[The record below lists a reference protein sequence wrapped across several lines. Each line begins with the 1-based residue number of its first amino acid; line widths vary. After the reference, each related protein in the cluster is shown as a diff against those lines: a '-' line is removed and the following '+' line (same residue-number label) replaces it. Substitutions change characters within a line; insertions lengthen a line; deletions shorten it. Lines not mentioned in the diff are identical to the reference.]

1 MNLYMK
7 NNILFRIF
15 SAVLC
20 LLAVAACGGK
30 ESGSEPSGSKATQLS
45 VSSGSTLNAD
55 VTSYDLTVT
64 CDGAWSASVSDGGS
78 WASVTTDKSDKGGT
92 VHVNMNINETDEI
105 RTAVITVTAG
115 NLSKQA
121 RITQKA
127 LSSIISDKSL
137 QFDGPGE
144 QTLTL
149 TTQSAWTAQVSGG
162 SWMSVSPTSGPAGTT
177 KITVKVTEEY
187 REIGSRNG
195 SIQFTISGKTLNVN
209 ILQGQTNFLEADA
222 ERFYK
227 FDQPAQTLELK
238 TRTNV
243 DRPNW
248 KVDFKAGENQ
258 GAESPGLWIKLVSTK
273 AVKENTFTFSISEND
288 RTYTREADV
297 IFFIGDVSDT
307 VTVSQKGIDPLIRT
321 AAIGAYDV
329 QDETWLYRAGNDM
342 LSRLY
347 SADGKTMAMRI
358 VNAADVTVISMTG
371 IPVAPAVGDEL
382 TVGFSYFQSGK
393 TLIDTSYP
401 VKVLKVGTEGEEAGL
416 VWLRQ
421 EDGAGFI
428 IKK

>member
-1 MNLYMK
+1 MK
-7 NNILFRIF
+7 NNTFIRIF
-15 SAVLC
+15 SAMLC

-30 ESGSEPSGSKATQLS
+30 GSGPEPSDSKATQLS

-64 CDGAWSASVSDGGS
+64 CDGSWSAAVSDGGS
-78 WASVTTDKSDKGGT
+78 WASVSTDKTDKGGT
-92 VHVNMNINETDEI
+92 IHVNMNINETDDV

-115 NLSKQA
+115 SLTKQA

-127 LSSIISDKSL
+127 LSSIIDKKSL

-144 QTLTL
+144 KTLTL
-149 TTQSAWTAQVSGG
+149 TTQSAWTAQVSGAP
-162 SWMSVSPTSGPAGTT
+162 WLTVSPSSGQAGTT

-187 REIGSRNG
+187 REIGSRNAV
-195 SIQFTISGKTLNVN
+195 IQFAIAGKTLNVN
-209 ILQGQTNFLEADA
+209 VLQGQTNFLEADA
-222 ERFYK
+222 DRFYK

-248 KVDFKAGENQ
+248 RVDFKVGANQ
-258 GAESPGLWIKLVSTK
+258 GAEAPGLWIKLVSSK

-288 RTYTREADV
+288 RTYTREADI

-307 VTVSQKGIDPLIRT
+307 VTVSQKGVDPLIRT

-347 SADGKTMAMRI
+347 AADGKTMSMRI
-358 VNAADVTVISMTG
+358 INAADVTVISVTG
-371 IPVAPAVGDEL
+371 VPVAPAVGDEV

-393 TLIDTSYP
+393 TLVDTSYP

>member
-1 MNLYMK
+1 MK
-7 NNILFRIF
+7 NNIIIRVF
-15 SAVLC
+15 SAMLC
-20 LLAVAACGGK
+20 LMAVAACGGK
-30 ESGSEPSGSKATQLS
+30 GSGPESSESKATQLS

-64 CDGAWSASVSDGGS
+64 CDGSWSASVSDGGS
-78 WASVTTDKSDKGGT
+78 WASVSTDKTDKGGT
-92 VHVNMNINETDEI
+92 IHVNMGINDTEEV
-105 RTAVITVTAG
+105 RTAVVTVTAG
-115 NLSKQA
+115 TLTRQA

-127 LSSIISDKSL
+127 LSSIISNKSL

-149 TTQSAWTAQVSGG
+149 TTQSAWTAQVSGAP
-162 SWMSVSPTSGPAGTT
+162 WLTVSPTSGPAGTT
-177 KITVKVTEEY
+177 KISVKVTEAY
-187 REIGSRNG
+187 LDMGSRNAV
-195 SIQFTISGKTLNVN
+195 IQFAISGKTLNVN
-209 ILQGQTNFLEADA
+209 VLQGQTNFLEADA
-222 ERFYK
+222 DRFYK
-227 FDQPAQTLELK
+227 FNQPAQTLELK

-248 KVDFKAGENQ
+248 KVDFKAGDNQ
-258 GAESPGLWIKLVSTK
+258 GAESPGLWIKLVSSK

-288 RTYTREADV
+288 RTYTREADI
-297 IFFIGDVSDT
+297 IFFIDDVSDT

-329 QDETWLYRAGNDM
+329 EEETWLYRAGNDM

-347 SADGKTMAMRI
+347 SADGKTMSMRI
-358 VNAADVTVISMTG
+358 INAADVTVISVTG
-371 IPVAPAVGDEL
+371 VPAAPAVGDEF
-382 TVGFSYFQSGK
+382 TVGFSFFQSGK
-393 TLIDTSYP
+393 TLVDTSYP

-428 IKK
+428 VKK